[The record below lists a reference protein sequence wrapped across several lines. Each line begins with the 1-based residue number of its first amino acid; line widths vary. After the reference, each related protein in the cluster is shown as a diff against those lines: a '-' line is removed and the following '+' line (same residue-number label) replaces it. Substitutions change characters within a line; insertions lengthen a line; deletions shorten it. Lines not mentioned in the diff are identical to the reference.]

1 MIQALLIPE
10 IGPLSVRP
18 VVAVLP
24 PPTMR
29 PAARRTATA
38 PAPARQTGLAMPIGT
53 EVSLVDLQTIRAI
66 RGLDAESVLALIDA
80 GRIRWVWDVSLPN
93 SARRELRFLTAEA
106 RGEAVSV
113 TASRAQAIDLAIGVP
128 PTRQRVRAA
137 EIEQRW
143 VVSNQ
148 TVMRLGR
155 AGEIT
160 VEMEGHT
167 KWVRRDSLARFLAR
181 RWAN

>member
-10 IGPLSVRP
+10 IAGAVSVRP
-18 VVAVLP
+18 VVTVLP
-24 PPTMR
+24 PPMR
-29 PAARRTATA
+29 TTKPTPAA
-38 PAPARQTGLAMPIGT
+38 PVRQAGLAMPIGA

-106 RGEAVSV
+106 RGEAVCV